1 MIVSAEN
8 SVRFDGPRR
17 ARGPPNAFRVS
28 NSAFNSTMEWAAV
41 AWSRMRASASPVPS
55 DELRDVVRVELRS
68 RERDDGEMAGRP
80 RWKLAARVSAGDG
93 AGGPAGVLQPLE
105 GDQRVQVAAGPDAVT
120 YAQHTEPGTALTSA
134 GATSWT
140 VEWRPPAVDAT
151 PVTFHAAA
159 NAANDDASEF
169 GDFIYTASATT
180 RHARS
185 PR

>member
-1 MIVSAEN
+1 
-8 SVRFDGPRR
+8 
-17 ARGPPNAFRVS
+17 
-28 NSAFNSTMEWAAV
+28 MEWAAV

-120 YAQHTEPGTALTSA
+120 YLRSA
-134 GATSWT
+134 HRAGDGAH
-140 VEWRPPAVDAT
+140 RRR
-151 PVTFHAAA
+151 
-159 NAANDDASEF
+159 
-169 GDFIYTASATT
+169 GDLLDRRMASA
-180 RHARS
+180 RR
-185 PR
+185 

>member
-1 MIVSAEN
+1 MRKAVRLLAWGPRAVITSGSVAMVWLRSKAMIVSAEN

-93 AGGPAGVLQPLE
+93 AG
-105 GDQRVQVAAGPDAVT
+105 
-120 YAQHTEPGTALTSA
+120 
-134 GATSWT
+134 ATSWT